1 MVERYIEVTD
11 EYIKQLE
18 HEIDD
23 LKAINE
29 EHKKINGNLDSNK
42 DAHISLLQDVL
53 GDMRDQ
59 RKFLKTISIFL
70 CVLCFILVVGISI
83 LGVWNQII
91 FKRIAENNVNTFV
104 EFVSSLEIN
113 VI

>member
-1 MVERYIEVTD
+1 MKDVDVPLSEEVAKRASK
-11 EYIKQLE
+11 E
-18 HEIDD
+18 
-23 LKAINE
+23 INE
-29 EHKKINGNLDSNK
+29 LKRNLDSNK

-70 CVLCFILVVGISI
+70 CVLSLVLVCGICV

-91 FKRIAENNVNTFV
+91 LKRIAENNVETFV
-104 EFVSSLEIN
+104 EFVSSLDIEKPKE
-113 VI
+113 

>member
-1 MVERYIEVTD
+1 MKDVDVPLSEEVA
-11 EYIKQLE
+11 KQASKE
-18 HEIDD
+18 
-23 LKAINE
+23 INE
-29 EHKKINGNLDSNK
+29 LKRNLDSNK
-42 DAHISLLQDVL
+42 DAHISLLNDVL

-91 FKRIAENNVNTFV
+91 LKRIAENNVNTFV
-104 EFVSSLEIN
+104 DFVSSLDIKGN
-113 VI
+113 